1 MIKTLPFIP
10 YGSHRDYI
18 ADSTDLANLPHDCGD
33 GSTCIMRDTGDEYIY
48 HKKEDTW
55 KQEKRPTPPFVWLGE
70 YLSLESVIHPAY
82 GALAS
87 IRDETGRKLFGF
99 NGIKWAEMV
108 TKED

>member
-1 MIKTLPFIP
+1 MIKALPFIP

-18 ADSTDLANLPHDCGD
+18 ADSTDLADLPHDCGD
-33 GSTCIMRDTGDEYIY
+33 GSTCIMRDTGREYVF

-70 YLSLESVIHPAY
+70 YLSLTAISDPAY
-82 GALAS
+82 GALTS
-87 IRDETGRKLFGF
+87 IRSEDGRRLFWF
-99 NGIKWAEMV
+99 NGFKWIEMV